1 MPRATTAR
9 CERNAPFLRQF
20 RTKVVHLPR
29 QARDKHQETLEKKE
43 MSPAG
48 GVSGCN
54 SVRNKNAPL
63 SIHYSNGAP
72 MRKKRSNGPDCT
84 ATNSGPQH
92 RSRTEAAEREILCVL
107 AFNQRYDRM
116 RCGPRNPRLLA
127 IQQDPAAS
135 PGWLL
140 TGSEASQSFVDLGRG
155 QPHVRTLPCNSGTF
169 SQMWEPIAVAAA
181 ADEEAGVFMFR
192 QNTTAA
198 VCVALCCVA
207 AGTTFQF
214 CLSPTGVYVCMF
226 NCVSLRAGFGFVQVR
241 IPRRHEPLPRTRP
254 LSNARHG
261 ERHGSR
267 APFSF

>member
-1 MPRATTAR
+1 MAPP
-9 CERNAPFLRQF
+9 CEKNGAMDLI
-20 RTKVVHLPR
+20 VPR
-29 QARDKHQETLEKKE
+29 QTRDRSTAVGRKQLRERFC
-43 MSPAG
+43 
-48 GVSGCN
+48 VSW
-54 SVRNKNAPL
+54 P
-63 SIHYSNGAP
+63 SIN
-72 MRKKRSNGPDCT
+72 DT
-84 ATNSGPQH
+84 IIDT
-92 RSRTEAAEREILCVL
+92 
-107 AFNQRYDRM
+107 M